1 MKVALAHQLISVN
14 VMRLWKTFVLLMNGL
29 KHWMDQKHRVVITMV
44 DGQAGKGSK
53 YRKVNEKKYAE
64 NWERAF
70 GKKTKK
76 KKTKKKGK
84 SK

>member
-1 MKVALAHQLISVN
+1 MSGLK
-14 VMRLWKTFVLLMNGL
+14 LLMV
-29 KHWMDQKHRVVITMV
+29 KQIHVKMV

-53 YRKVNEKKYAE
+53 YRKVDPKKYAE
-64 NWERAF
+64 NWEQAF

>member
-1 MKVALAHQLISVN
+1 MY
-14 VMRLWKTFVLLMNGL
+14 GL
-29 KHWMDQKHRVVITMV
+29 NNSKDQKRRVAKTMV
-44 DGQAGKGSK
+44 NGQAGKGSK
-53 YRKVNEKKYAE
+53 YRPVDPKKYDE

-76 KKTKKKGK
+76 KTTKKKGK